1 MLVLIAEDETISRK
15 TLAMFCRKIGYDTI
29 LAADGREAYDLWLE
43 HRPRIVVTDWNMPV
57 LDGLALSKKIRESA
71 MDDYTYIIMVTSRDE
86 STDLVEGFHAGI
98 DDYLTKPVN
107 KAELEVRLRSSER
120 ILTLQ
125 DKDTVIFS
133 LAKLAETRDPE
144 TGLHLERMQSYCR
157 VLSEKLL
164 ANKLYPDTVN
174 RRFVEDIFS
183 TSPLHDI
190 GKVGIPDN
198 ILQKPGRLTEEEFT
212 IMKTHTLIGCH
223 TLQSSIE
230 QNPRANYLKMSAQI
244 ARSHHEKWDGNG
256 YPDGLSGEAIPL
268 SARILAVA
276 DVYDALASKRVYKE
290 AFSHEKTRS
299 IILQGKGTHFDPQL
313 IDTFLECEDDFIR
326 ILEKFQED

>member
-29 LAADGREAYDLWLE
+29 LAANGREAYDLWLE

-57 LDGLALSKKIRESA
+57 MDGLALSKKIRESA

-86 STDLVEGFHAGI
+86 STDLVEGFHAGV

-107 KAELEVRLRSSER
+107 KAELEVRLRSCER

-125 DKDTVIFS
+125 DKETVIFS

-157 VLSEKLL
+157 VISEKLL
-164 ANKLYPDTVN
+164 ENKLYPETVN
-174 RRFVEDIFS
+174 RRFVEDIYS

-190 GKVGIPDN
+190 GKVGIPDH
-198 ILQKPGRLTEEEFT
+198 ILQKPGRLTEDEFT

-230 QNPRANYLKMSAQI
+230 KNPRANYLKMSAQI
-244 ARSHHEKWDGNG
+244 ARSHHEKWDGSG
-256 YPDGLSGEAIPL
+256 YPDGLSKEAIPL
-268 SARILAVA
+268 SARILAIA

-299 IILQGKGTHFDPQL
+299 IILGGKDTHFDPQL
-313 IDTFLECEDDFIR
+313 VDVFLECEDEFIQ
-326 ILEKFQED
+326 ILNRFREE

>member
-15 TLAMFCRKIGYDTI
+15 TLAMFCRKIGYDTL
-29 LAADGREAYDLWLE
+29 LAADGREAFDLWLE
-43 HRPRIVVTDWNMPV
+43 HRPRIVITDWNMPV
-57 LDGLALSKKIRESA
+57 MDGLALSNKIRESA

-86 STDLVEGFHAGI
+86 SADLLEGFRGGV

-157 VLSEKLL
+157 VISEKLL
-164 ANKLYPDTVN
+164 KNKLYPETVN

-190 GKVGIPDN
+190 GKVGILDN
-198 ILQKPGRLTEEEFT
+198 ILLKPGRLSDDEMA
-212 IMKTHTLIGCH
+212 IMKTHTVIGSD
-223 TLQSSIE
+223 TLQSAIE
-230 QNPRANYLKMSAQI
+230 KNPRANYLKMSAQI
-244 ARSHHEKWDGNG
+244 ARSHHERWDGSG
-256 YPDGLSGEAIPL
+256 YPDGLSGEEIPL

-290 AFSHEKTRS
+290 AFSHEETRS
-299 IILQGKGTHFDPQL
+299 IICRGKGTHFDPQL
-313 IDTFLECEDDFIR
+313 VDVFLECEDEFVR
-326 ILEKFQED
+326 ILNKFKEG

>member
-15 TLAMFCRKIGYDTI
+15 TLAMFCRKIGYDTL
-29 LAADGREAYDLWLE
+29 LAADGREAFDLWLE
-43 HRPRIVVTDWNMPV
+43 HRPRIVITDWNMPV
-57 LDGLALSKKIRESA
+57 MDGLALSNKIRESA

-86 STDLVEGFHAGI
+86 SADLLEGFRGGV

-120 ILTLQ
+120 ILTLE

-144 TGLHLERMQSYCR
+144 TGQHLERMQNYCR
-157 VLSEKLL
+157 IMAEKLL
-164 ANKLYPDTVN
+164 KNRLYPEIVN
-174 RRFVEDIFS
+174 PRFVEDIFS

-190 GKVGIPDN
+190 GKVGIPDH
-198 ILQKPGRLTEEEFT
+198 ILQKPGRLTEEEFV
-212 IMKTHTLIGCH
+212 IMKTHALIGH
-223 TLQSSIE
+223 QTLQSTSE
-230 QNPRANYLKMSAQI
+230 KNPRANYLKMSAQI
-244 ARSHHEKWDGNG
+244 ARSHHERWDGNG
-256 YPDGLSGEAIPL
+256 YPDGLSGSDIPL

-299 IILQGKGTHFDPQL
+299 IIIEGKGSHFDPQL
-313 IDTFLECEDDFIR
+313 IEVFLECENEFFR
-326 ILEKFQED
+326 ILEQYKEN